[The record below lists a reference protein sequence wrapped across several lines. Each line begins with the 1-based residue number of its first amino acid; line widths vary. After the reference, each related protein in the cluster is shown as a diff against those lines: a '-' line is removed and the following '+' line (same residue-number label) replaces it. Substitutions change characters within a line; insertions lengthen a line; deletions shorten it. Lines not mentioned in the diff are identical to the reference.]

1 LTFFTLLLDPLP
13 KPQFL
18 RKAVGLNYGKKEN
31 TDGSKKLEN

>member
-1 LTFFTLLLDPLP
+1 LLDPLP

-31 TDGSKKLEN
+31 TDGTKKLEN